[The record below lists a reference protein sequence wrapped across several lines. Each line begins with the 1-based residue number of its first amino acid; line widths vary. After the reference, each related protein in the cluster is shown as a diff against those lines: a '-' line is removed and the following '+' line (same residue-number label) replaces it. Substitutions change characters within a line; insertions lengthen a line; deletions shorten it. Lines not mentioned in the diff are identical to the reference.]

1 MRQAIKKLITWLGHL
16 KQKSLNDW
24 YLLRLHFGSQV
35 TNEVIM
41 KHFKVTV
48 QYLNGIDFIYECD
61 AQSNWQAA
69 AMARVEGR
77 RMGFGGAMDVKNTI
91 TEEC

>member
-1 MRQAIKKLITWLGHL
+1 
-16 KQKSLNDW
+16 
-24 YLLRLHFGSQV
+24 
-35 TNEVIM
+35 M

-48 QYLNGIDFIYECD
+48 QYLNGVDFIYECV

-77 RMGFGGAMDVKNTI
+77 RMGFGGSMDVKNTI
-91 TEEC
+91 IEEC

>member
-1 MRQAIKKLITWLGHL
+1 
-16 KQKSLNDW
+16 
-24 YLLRLHFGSQV
+24 
-35 TNEVIM
+35 M

-48 QYLNGIDFIYECD
+48 QYLNGVDFIYECD

-77 RMGFGGAMDVKNTI
+77 RMGFGGAMDVKNTCLLY
-91 TEEC
+91 TYDAADEEDSVDLVGGQNVTNTTNIKNRRQRT